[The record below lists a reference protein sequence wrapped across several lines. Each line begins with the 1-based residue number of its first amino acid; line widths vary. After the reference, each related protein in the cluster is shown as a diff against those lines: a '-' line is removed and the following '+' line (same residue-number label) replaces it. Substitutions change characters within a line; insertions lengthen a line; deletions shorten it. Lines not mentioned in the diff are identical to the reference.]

1 MEGAD
6 LLASAQRY
14 DLTGTIDR
22 QRVSIC
28 GIGAVCTDPARHDG
42 CHARVLVDLE
52 RERQPAQLPS
62 MLPDSPK
69 SISLGGVRRDLFER
83 RRASRNGGLSAL
95 GEELKWNR
103 LKFKQEPPSLRP

>member
-22 QRVSIC
+22 QRVSVC
-28 GIGAVCTDPARHDG
+28 GIGAGCTDPARHDG

-52 RERQPAQLPS
+52 RERQPAQLLS

-69 SISLGGVRRDLFER
+69 SISFGEACTVICSSAVVRR
-83 RRASRNGGLSAL
+83 AMAA
-95 GEELKWNR
+95 
-103 LKFKQEPPSLRP
+103 